1 MEATDEQIVEFL
13 TKPRKI
19 AIVGAS
25 SKPERTSNEISLFLK
40 EKGHKL
46 IPIHPKEKEVLG
58 DPVIPSL
65 ADLNEPVD
73 GVILYLNEKI
83 VGEQAKVAAEKG
95 IPLIWLP
102 LGVRSEEARKAAEE
116 KGLLFVEDKCPKIE
130 WRKLVEKTN

>member
-1 MEATDEQIVEFL
+1 MQATDEQIKEFL
-13 TKPRKI
+13 SKPRTI

-25 SKPERTSNEISLFLK
+25 SKPERTSNEISRLLK

-65 ADLNEPVD
+65 SELNQPVD
-73 GVILYLNEKI
+73 GVILYLNESI
-83 VGEQAKVAAEKG
+83 VGEQAKIAAEKG

-102 LGVRSEEARKAAEE
+102 LGVKSEEARKAAEE
-116 KGLLFVEDKCPKIE
+116 KGLLYVEDRCPKIE
-130 WRKLVEKTN
+130 YGRLFN